1 MNKSIAPILLSVFS
15 VFWVMLAINP
25 LYRDIWVAENIIL
38 VICLIYVISTYK
50 VSHFTNTSYWLIF
63 LFCIMQTI
71 GAHYTYAEVPF
82 GFWMADLLDI
92 QRNHYD
98 RLVHFAF
105 GFLLVLPFKE
115 LINRTVKFSNHFIEI
130 FILVLIF
137 LGISGFYEIL
147 EWLYAIFY
155 EQQQSPQATADSFL
169 GSQGDIWDA
178 EKDMLLA
185 GLGAWLYLMFF
196 NPKDSNKFI

>member
-15 VFWVMLAINP
+15 FFWIVLAINP

-50 VSHFTNTSYWLIF
+50 SSPFTNTSYWLIF

-115 LINRTVKFSNHFIEI
+115 FINRTVKFSNHFIEI

-137 LGISGFYEIL
+137 FGISGFYEIL

-155 EQQQSPQATADSFL
+155 EQQQSPHATADSFL

-185 GLGAWLYLMFF
+185 GLGAWLYLLFF
-196 NPKDSNKFI
+196 TPKTQQ